1 MSQQLEEKVYNATID
16 VRSGGVDRV
25 ATLTLSLETSHA
37 ILTEAWEKFHDA
49 RMKLDELADTAVEPE
64 HAHNRA
70 KRLLWEVT
78 DLKQAIEAI
87 YALTPMPEEE
97 VED

>member
-1 MSQQLEEKVYNATID
+1 MVTDQDVYNATID

-37 ILTEAWEKFHDA
+37 ILTEAWEKFHEA
-49 RMKLDELADTAVEPE
+49 RHKLNDLADADVDQE

-70 KRLLWEVT
+70 KRLLWEVG

-87 YALTPMPEEE
+87 YALIPLPDSEI
-97 VED
+97 ED